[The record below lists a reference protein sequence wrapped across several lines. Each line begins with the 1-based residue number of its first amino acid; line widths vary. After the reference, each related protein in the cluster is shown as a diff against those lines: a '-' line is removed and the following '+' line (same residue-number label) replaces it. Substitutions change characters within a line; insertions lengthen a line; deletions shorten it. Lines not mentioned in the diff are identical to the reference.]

1 MDFTGKIRDMI
12 VEFAR
17 EIVNYFLL
25 FFQKS
30 GYLGVFF
37 LMALESTIVPIP
49 SEIVVPPAA
58 YLASKGELSLWG
70 VILAGTFGSLAGA
83 LLNYYLALKFGRPA
97 FLRFIKRYGQY
108 VLLTEA
114 SFLKMEGFWH
124 NHGHISTF
132 VGRLL
137 PGLRHVISIP
147 AGFARMAL
155 GLFCFYTTVGAFI
168 WCTVLGICGYYFG
181 KNEALLK
188 EYLAKGS
195 WGVILLSLFI
205 IALYVFLKVKITKGK
220 KR

>member
-1 MDFTGKIRDMI
+1 MEWIRE
-12 VEFAR
+12 VLQ
-17 EIVNYFLL
+17 YFLL

-30 GYLGVFF
+30 GYVGVFF

-49 SEIVVPPAA
+49 SEVVVPPAG
-58 YLASKGELSLWG
+58 YLASKGELSLLG

-83 LLNYYLALKFGRPA
+83 LLNYYMALKFGRPA
-97 FLRFIKRYGQY
+97 FLRFIRKYGQY

-155 GLFCFYTTVGAFI
+155 TLFCIYTTVGAFI
-168 WCTVLGICGYYFG
+168 WCTVLALCGYYFG

-195 WGVILLSLFI
+195 YGVIIFSGLLI
-205 IALYVFLKVKITKGK
+205 VGYVLLKYKLLKRTPKGK
-220 KR
+220 V

>member
-1 MDFTGKIRDMI
+1 MLERWLS
-12 VEFAR
+12 
-17 EIVNYFLL
+17 EILGNFLL
-25 FFQKS
+25 FFEKTS
-30 GYLGVFF
+30 YLGVFF
-37 LMALESTIVPIP
+37 LMALESTLLPIP
-49 SEIVVPPAA
+49 SEIIVPPAA
-58 YLASKGELSLWG
+58 YLASKGKMNLWG
-70 VILAGTFGSLAGA
+70 VILAGTLGSLSGA

-97 FLRFIKRYGQY
+97 FLRFIKRYGKY

-114 SFLKMEGFWH
+114 SFMKMEKFWH

-155 GLFCFYTTVGAFI
+155 GLFCFFTTIGAFI
-168 WCTVLGICGYYFG
+168 WCTFLALCGYYFG

-195 WGVILLSLFI
+195 YGIILFCVLIVFI
-205 IALYVFLKVKITKGK
+205 YVYFKFK
-220 KR
+220 KNLPKP

>member
-1 MDFTGKIRDMI
+1 MI
-12 VEFAR
+12 VEWIR
-17 EIVNYFLL
+17 EVLQYFLL

-30 GYLGVFF
+30 GYVGVFF

-49 SEIVVPPAA
+49 SEVVVPPAG
-58 YLASKGELSLWG
+58 YLASKGELSLLG

-83 LLNYYLALKFGRPA
+83 LLNYYMALKFGRPA
-97 FLRFIKRYGQY
+97 FLRFIRKYGQY

-155 GLFCFYTTVGAFI
+155 TLFCIYTTVGAFI
-168 WCTVLGICGYYFG
+168 WCTVLALCGYYFG

-195 WGVILLSLFI
+195 YGVIIFSGLLI
-205 IALYVFLKVKITKGK
+205 VGYVLLKYKLLKRTPKGK
-220 KR
+220 V

>member
-1 MDFTGKIRDMI
+1 MI
-12 VEFAR
+12 VEWTR
-17 EIVNYFLL
+17 EILQYILL
-25 FFQKS
+25 FFNKS
-30 GYLGVFF
+30 GYIGVFF

-49 SEIVVPPAA
+49 SEVVVPPAG
-58 YLASKGELSLWG
+58 YLASKGELSLLG

-83 LLNYYLALKFGRPA
+83 LLNYYMALKFGRPA
-97 FLRFIKRYGQY
+97 FLRFIRKYGQY

-124 NHGHISTF
+124 NHGHISTL

-155 GLFCFYTTVGAFI
+155 TLFCIYTTIGAFI
-168 WCTVLGICGYYFG
+168 WCTVLALCGYYFG

-195 WGVILLSLFI
+195 YGVIIFSGLLVVG
-205 IALYVFLKVKITKGK
+205 YVLLKYKLLK
-220 KR
+220 KTSKRKV